1 MSFDDPAS
9 IAAQSAVA
17 PDANPGAGGREIPAV
32 HPQHRADLADQLFAA
47 FVGLAIVTVCTPL
60 RTLHSLLTWGLV
72 AMLPLA
78 TYKDLLLVVALA
90 WLFDGLYTIVR
101 RRWARRVVAVAGWT
115 SCLTLALYTYLSDII
130 YLIIRRPLTA
140 GLLVAAD
147 NLRAIQAS
155 AESVITPGMIGAL
168 VMAPVWTVLIASI
181 LVGLAPEELTRL
193 RRRFYSAAGLAA
205 TVLYFFVAHVCAF
218 HWVPY
223 SLLSFNPQWTLISSF
238 FESHTPV
245 VTDAIPPSYLDDFEP
260 AGVRKPS
267 GAGSFTVGGL
277 NPAAWP
283 RPLNVVM
290 VVMESVGAQRV
301 QLYGAPFDN
310 TPGLVE
316 LARHSVVFK
325 RVYAS
330 EAETS
335 AAYGALFTSVY
346 PDHDW
351 PSITQ
356 LAPALAVPGL
366 PAVLAKHGYRTAFI
380 HSGQIV
386 FDREGDFLRN
396 HGFQELMAEPRDYP
410 YPRDPELLPETLK
423 WIESDPRRPFFVTL
437 WTHDTHHPY
446 VSSSNRDFG
455 VHNAR
460 LNRYLN
466 AVQATDALITEL
478 AAGLQRMGLAD
489 RTLLVVMGDHGE
501 AFGDHNQ
508 LIHGGSVYEE
518 EVHIP
523 WMIENP
529 ALFPHEVVVDRLT
542 RQVDIAPTLL
552 ALLGFSSPPA
562 WQGANALGTELP
574 PRAYFFAGTGNLTF
588 GLVEGDFKYIYNF
601 RRELDQ
607 LYDLAADPYERNNLA
622 SQPAFAETVKRDHLR
637 LEAWVSFQNPYL
649 ERFEKP
655 AGAEPGATGKP

>member
-1 MSFDDPAS
+1 MSYDDLSLTVP
-9 IAAQSAVA
+9 QSAIASGVD
-17 PDANPGAGGREIPAV
+17 PDTGDNLALAEQPEYRAEPA
-32 HPQHRADLADQLFAA
+32 DCLFAV

-60 RTLHSLLTWGLV
+60 RTLHALLTWGLV
-72 AMLPLA
+72 ALLPLV
-78 TYKDLLLVVALA
+78 TYRDLFLVAAFA
-90 WLFDGLYTIVR
+90 WLFHGLFAIAR
-101 RRWARRVVAVAGWT
+101 WPWARRSVVAAGWAV
-115 SCLTLALYTYLSDII
+115 CLTLALYTYLSDVI

-155 AESVITPGMIGAL
+155 AQSIVTPGLLGAL

-193 RRRFYSAAGLAA
+193 RKRFYSAAGLAA
-205 TVLYFFVAHVCAF
+205 TVLYLFAAHACAVR
-218 HWVPY
+218 WVPY
-223 SLLSFNPQWTLISSF
+223 SLLSFNPQWTLVSSF
-238 FESHTPV
+238 FEKRTPV
-245 VTDAIPPSYLDDFEP
+245 ITDAIPASYLDDFEP
-260 AGVRKPS
+260 AAVRRRS
-267 GAGSFTVGGL
+267 GADSFTVGGL

-290 VVMESVGAQRV
+290 VVMESVGAERV
-301 QLYGAPFDN
+301 QLYGAPFGN

-316 LARHSVVFK
+316 LARHGMVFK

-356 LAPALAVPGL
+356 LAPSLAIPGL
-366 PAVLAKHGYRTAFI
+366 PAVLASHGYRTAFV

-386 FDREGDFLRN
+386 FDREGEFLRN
-396 HGFQELMAEPRDYP
+396 HGFQDVMAEPRDYP
-410 YPRDPELLPETLK
+410 YPRDPELVPETLK
-423 WIESDPRRPFFVTL
+423 WIESDPNRPFFVTL

-446 VSSSNRDFG
+446 VSASNRDFG
-455 VHNAR
+455 VHDDR
-460 LNRYLN
+460 FNRYLN
-466 AVQATDALITEL
+466 AVQATDALITQL
-478 AAGLQRMGLAD
+478 AAALQKKGLAD

-508 LIHGGSVYEE
+508 LIHGGSVYDE

-523 WMIENP
+523 FMIENP
-529 ALFPHEVVVDRLT
+529 AQFPHEVVVDRLM

-552 ALLGFSSPPA
+552 ALLGFGTPAA
-562 WQGANALGTELP
+562 WQGANAFGGELP

-588 GLVEGDFKYIYNF
+588 GLVEGNFKYIYNF
-601 RRELDQ
+601 PRQLSQ
-607 LYDLAADPYERNNLA
+607 LYNLATDPDEKNNLA
-622 SQPAFAETVKRDHLR
+622 SDPVYAQTIARDHLR

-649 ERFEKP
+649 ERFEKS
-655 AGAEPGATGKP
+655 ASADR